1 MEKQG
6 YNKTTSDHCVFVQR
20 FFRDD
25 LIILLLYV
33 DDILIISKNA
43 FRIDGLKKQLSESFV
58 MKDLGPAKQILGVK
72 ITWHRHV
79 RKFYDSQSA
88 IHLGKNSTFP
98 AQSKHIDVRYHW
110 IRDILNEKQLKLEKV
125 HKYDNGFDILTK
137 SLSRGKIGVCCLIVK
152 LANPS
157 TWLGKGRFAELGFPL
172 MERMTQICQTQRS
185 LYDMSIF
192 VFWCRLLWE

>member
-43 FRIDGLKKQLSESFV
+43 SRIDGLKKQLSESFV

-79 RKFYDSQSA
+79 RKFYDS
-88 IHLGKNSTFP
+88 
-98 AQSKHIDVRYHW
+98 
-110 IRDILNEKQLKLEKV
+110 
-125 HKYDNGFDILTK
+125 
-137 SLSRGKIGVCCLIVK
+137 
-152 LANPS
+152 
-157 TWLGKGRFAELGFPL
+157 
-172 MERMTQICQTQRS
+172 
-185 LYDMSIF
+185 
-192 VFWCRLLWE
+192 